1 MKKVIIIDNHDS
13 FSWNLEQLFRENPD
27 CEVTVISIDDVDL
40 AQLNNFDKLVIS
52 PGPDIPSKYPKIF
65 EILGQFSETKSIL
78 GVCLGHQAIV
88 EFFGGK
94 LVNLDEVYH
103 GICENIRI
111 DNKAII
117 FNGLNANIKVGLY
130 HSWAADSSTL
140 PDCLEVI
147 AESNAG
153 IIMGVKH
160 KVLDVTGIQFHP
172 ESYMTE
178 RGDVMINNWI
188 NLII

>member
-1 MKKVIIIDNHDS
+1 MNKVIIIDNHDS
-13 FSWNLEQLFRENPD
+13 FSWNLEQLFRENPN
-27 CEVTVISIDDVDL
+27 CEVTVISIDDVIIADL
-40 AQLNNFDKLVIS
+40 VNFNKLVIS

-65 EILGQFSETKSIL
+65 EILRQYSETKCIL

-94 LVNLDEVYH
+94 LVNLDKVYH

-111 DNKAII
+111 DNKASI
-117 FNGLNANIKVGLY
+117 FDGLSDNIKVGLY
-130 HSWAADSSTL
+130 HSWAAESASL
-140 PDCLEVI
+140 PDCFDVI
-147 AESNAG
+147 AESNAV

-160 KVLDVTGIQFHP
+160 NELDVTGIQFHP

-178 RGDVMINNWI
+178 FGKKMIDNWI
-188 NLII
+188 KE

>member
-13 FSWNLEQLFRENPD
+13 FSWNLEQLFRENPA
-27 CEVTVISIDDVDL
+27 CEVTVISIDDVVINDL
-40 AQLNNFDKLVIS
+40 VNFDKLVIS
-52 PGPDIPSKYPKIF
+52 PGPDIPSQYPKIF
-65 EILGQFSETKSIL
+65 EILSKYSETKSIL

-94 LVNLDEVYH
+94 LVNLDKVYH
-103 GICENIRI
+103 GICEDIGV
-111 DNKAII
+111 DNKASI
-117 FNGLNANIKVGLY
+117 FDGLSENIKVGLY
-130 HSWAADSSTL
+130 HSWAADSSSL
-140 PDCLEVI
+140 PDCLEVF
-147 AESNAG
+147 AESPRG

-178 RGDVMINNWI
+178 SGSLMIENWI
-188 NLII
+188 QD

>member
-13 FSWNLEQLFRENPD
+13 FSWNLEQLFRENPA
-27 CEVTVISIDDVDL
+27 CEVTVKSIDNVEL
-40 AQLNNFDKLVIS
+40 AELNTFDKLVLS
-52 PGPDIPSKYPKIF
+52 PGPDIPSKYPTIF
-65 EILGQFSETKSIL
+65 EILREYSETKSIL

-111 DNKAII
+111 DKKASI

-130 HSWAADSSTL
+130 HSWAADSSAL

-147 AESNAG
+147 AKSNAG

-178 RGDVMINNWI
+178 SGCLMIGNWI
-188 NLII
+188 NSS

>member
-13 FSWNLEQLFRENPD
+13 FSWNLEQLFRENLA
-27 CEVTVISIDDVDL
+27 CEVTVKSIDDVEHTE
-40 AQLNNFDKLVIS
+40 LNNFDKLVIS
-52 PGPDIPSKYPKIF
+52 PGPDIPSSYPKIF
-65 EILGQFSETKSIL
+65 EILRQYSESKSIL

-94 LVNLDEVYH
+94 LVNLDNVYH

-130 HSWAADSSTL
+130 HSWAADSSSL

-147 AESNAG
+147 AESKIG

-178 RGDVMINNWI
+178 FGEVMIENWI
-188 NLII
+188 KSS